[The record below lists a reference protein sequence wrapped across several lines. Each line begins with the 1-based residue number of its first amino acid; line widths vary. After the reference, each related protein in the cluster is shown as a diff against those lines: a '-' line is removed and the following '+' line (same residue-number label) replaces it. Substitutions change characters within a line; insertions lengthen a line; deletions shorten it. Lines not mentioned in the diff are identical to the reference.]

1 MDGWTDRQRD
11 RERKTQREREIKR
24 QTDRQADRQAGRE
37 AGRHADRQTGRQE
50 ERQTG
55 RHIYLI
61 TFGHTHTNTAD
72 MVIYLKVLVKSFNC
86 EDRSCYIGNPCESF
100 FEFAKVSRKLDL
112 IL

>member
-1 MDGWTDRQRD
+1 MDGQTKRQREKD
-11 RERKTQREREIKR
+11 TEREREIK
-24 QTDRQADRQAGRE
+24 RQADRQAGRE